1 MPRLAARP
9 QSTAMNHGRTTGAT
23 LALLLGLA
31 SPAWAQGE
39 GVEGKAQELFLGEEA
54 PPNQKQEVEAG
65 SGLEWEQQDG
75 ETSFT
80 LPLHVEY
87 GLSDRFQL
95 QGEAELVPQGEDPGL
110 DGGRVGARWAL
121 INDGER
127 SLAVSA
133 GAEVLATRD
142 APGTSLRPGVSP
154 FLLAYKDFGRVGV
167 NASAGLELLPDSGDR
182 DGTVHPDLGM
192 AVLLDAGA
200 VRPMFE
206 AAWRNEQGTNTGI
219 LSPGLLVEPV
229 KSLQVGVSVPVRLG
243 SDGPQSVG
251 VGAMLIWSGGG
262 GS

>member
-1 MPRLAARP
+1 MRRLDAHP

-31 SPAWAQGE
+31 SPAMAQGE
-39 GVEGKAQELFLGEEA
+39 GVEGKAQEFFLGEEA
-54 PPNQKQEVEAG
+54 PPNQKQQVEAG
-65 SGLEWEQQDG
+65 TGLEWEQEDG
-75 ETSFT
+75 DASFT
-80 LPLHVEY
+80 LPVHVEY
-87 GLSDRFQL
+87 GLTDRLQL
-95 QGEAELVPQGEDPGL
+95 QGEAQLVPEGEDPGL

-121 INDGER
+121 VNDGER

-142 APGTSLRPGVSP
+142 EPGTSLRPGVSP
-154 FLLAYKDFGRVGV
+154 FLLAYKDFGRIGV
-167 NASAGLELLPDSGDR
+167 NASAGAELLPASGDR

-219 LSPGLLVEPV
+219 LSPGLLIEPA
-229 KSLQVGVSVPVRLG
+229 KSLQVGLSVPVRLG
-243 SDGPQSVG
+243 SDGQESVG
-251 VGAMLIWSGGG
+251 VGAMLTWNGG